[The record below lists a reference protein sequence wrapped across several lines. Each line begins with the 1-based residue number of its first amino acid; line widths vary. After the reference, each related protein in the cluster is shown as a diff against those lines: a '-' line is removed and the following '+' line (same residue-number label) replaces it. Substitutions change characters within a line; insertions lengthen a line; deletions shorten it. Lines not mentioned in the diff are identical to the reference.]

1 MKKSLA
7 LLFLLTLFFGKADC
21 AFAEGDLWDNFGD
34 TNFYGNDK
42 AVSEKEFK
50 DAIDAKKGIKNK
62 KPKKN
67 QGETIQQSNETEA
80 INQIPTELPV
90 ITVTTPLKL
99 QDEAVLPI
107 GHYQVAGE
115 KINNKIYLKLYQ
127 GHYLMAKIPALE
139 TLEDYD
145 MPDINFAS
153 FLPEENNLYKII
165 FGSIDYNA
173 YAQIEGADNSETLD
187 NY

>member
-1 MKKSLA
+1 MRKILTF
-7 LLFLLTLFFGKADC
+7 LFLLTLCFGKTDYAL
-21 AFAEGDLWDNFGD
+21 AEGDLWDNFGD

-42 AVSEKEFK
+42 AVSDKEFK
-50 DAIDAKKGIKNK
+50 DAIDSKKGIKNK
-62 KPKKN
+62 KSKKN
-67 QGETIQQSNETEA
+67 QGETIQQSNETDV

-115 KINNKIYLKLYQ
+115 KLNNKIYLKLYQ
-127 GHYLMAKIPALE
+127 GHYLMAQIPALE

-165 FGSIDYNA
+165 FGSIDFNA
-173 YAQIEGADNSETLD
+173 FAQVEGADSSDNID